1 MKFIYILILEKGLRR
16 AMGKRVILSVLARK
30 KREIRAFRGETKI
43 IFRTKGRQIWR
54 IEILFVTLQ
63 HLTLLNDKYS

>member
-1 MKFIYILILEKGLRR
+1 
-16 AMGKRVILSVLARK
+16 MGKRVILSVLARK